1 MTEPTATAP
10 QGHDGTRPSGA
21 AYAALRHPAAYSPKA
36 NPEDPTLPRPP
47 MGQAGP
53 MAGPDGRGSP
63 GRTAIVQGQVYLVA
77 VIVLAQL
84 WLITTALLELL
95 SGRPRDLDQLAIAS
109 GVGLLLALVIWQWP
123 RRRALGR

>member
-1 MTEPTATAP
+1 
-10 QGHDGTRPSGA
+10 
-21 AYAALRHPAAYSPKA
+21 
-36 NPEDPTLPRPP
+36 
-47 MGQAGP
+47 MGKTGL

-77 VIVLAQL
+77 VIMVAQL
-84 WLITTALLELL
+84 WLITTALLDLL
-95 SGRPRDLDQLAIAS
+95 SGRPHDLDLISLLS

>member
-1 MTEPTATAP
+1 MTEPTAETPAA
-10 QGHDGTRPSGA
+10 GDGARSSGA
-21 AYAALRHPAAYSPKA
+21 TYAALRRPALRRAKA
-36 NPEDPTLPRPP
+36 NPEDPDIPRPP
-47 MGQAGP
+47 MGKGGL

-95 SGRPRDLDQLAIAS
+95 SGRPHDLDLLALVS
-109 GVGLLLALVIWQWP
+109 GAGLALALVIWQWP